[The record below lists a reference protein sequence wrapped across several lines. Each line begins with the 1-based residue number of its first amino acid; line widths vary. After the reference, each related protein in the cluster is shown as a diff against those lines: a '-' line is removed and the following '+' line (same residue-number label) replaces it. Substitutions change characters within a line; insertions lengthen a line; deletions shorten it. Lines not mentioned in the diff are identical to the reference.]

1 MVATLN
7 ILVVEDNH
15 DLREAFVEVLC
26 AQGHRAVG
34 VDSAEAFVE
43 WSGELDL
50 LILDLNLPGEDGLSL
65 ARRLRQTHPQ
75 LGIIMVTAR
84 GMPAEKALGYDS
96 GADIY
101 LAKPVSH
108 DELKA
113 AVQSLA
119 RRLKPTAP
127 GRGFQLDTTGMRL
140 VGPETPPVPL
150 TAQQVALIVA
160 FCRAPER
167 RLESWQIIELLA
179 QEEARDP
186 KAAIELHMVRLRKK
200 LAQAGAPAPSI
211 QSIRGWGYQL
221 CTAMVIAA

>member
-1 MVATLN
+1 MFTVLN

-15 DLREAFVEVLC
+15 DLRETLVAVLRSQGHVVDGVESAEVFVERPGDV
-26 AQGHRAVG
+26 
-34 VDSAEAFVE
+34 
-43 WSGELDL
+43 DL

-65 ARRLRQTHPQ
+65 ASRLRISHPSM
-75 LGIIMVTAR
+75 GIIMVTAR
-84 GMPAEKALGYDS
+84 GMPAEKALGYEH

-101 LAKPVSH
+101 LTKPVSH
-108 DELKA
+108 EELKG

-119 RRLKPTAP
+119 RRLKPAASHEGLQLDVTAMRLTAP
-127 GRGFQLDTTGMRL
+127 GAS
-140 VGPETPPVPL
+140 PVPL
-150 TAQQVALIVA
+150 TAQQVALVAA

-179 QEEARDP
+179 QEDARDP

-200 LAQAGAPAPSI
+200 LAQAGAPTPSI

-221 CTAMVIAA
+221 CAAVTV